1 MREGALRKNATR
13 AVMYIFLIAVSLIS
27 VFPLYWSF
35 ISAFNNTQQ
44 ILGGWLLPSTHLLEN
59 LQHLFEQHNVVRAL
73 KNSFATTLLQT
84 FAALAVSSIA
94 GYGFE
99 IYHDK
104 AKDTVMA
111 ILMLAMMVPFVAV
124 LVPLFQMFTKAKLI
138 NSWTGFIL
146 PSIATPFLIM
156 YFRNSARSF
165 PRDTLEAARIDGL
178 NEFQIFIRMFI
189 PMMKP
194 TYASAATITFMGAWN
209 AYLWPKVVMQTNE
222 AITTPMLVA
231 NTMGG
236 YVIDYGVV
244 MAAVTICSLPT
255 VIIFFCLRRRVQGT
269 CYVRVVCG
277 VDCHTHG
284 EQIVGAEV
292 YRDKYA
298 VSPTSYKQAN
308 EARQCGNPYK
318 HEHPKSPND
327 SRGIVFRVVF
337 ACELDRAFV
346 AFEENRGV

>member
-1 MREGALRKNATR
+1 MRREGAVRKNASR
-13 AVMYIFLIAVSLIS
+13 AVMYIFLIAASLIS

-44 ILGGWLLPSTHLLEN
+44 ILGGWMLPSTHLFEN
-59 LQHLFEQHNVVRAL
+59 LQHLFEQHN
-73 KNSFATTLLQT
+73 
-84 FAALAVSSIA
+84 
-94 GYGFE
+94 
-99 IYHDK
+99 DK

-138 NSWTGFIL
+138 NSWAGFIM

-194 TYASAATITFMGAWN
+194 TYASAATITFMNAWN
-209 AYLWPKVVMQTNE
+209 AYLWPKVIMQTNE
-222 AITTPMLVA
+222 AITMPMLVA

-255 VIIFFCLRRRVQGT
+255 VIIFFCLQKSFTNAVA
-269 CYVRVVCG
+269 
-277 VDCHTHG
+277 
-284 EQIVGAEV
+284 GAV
-292 YRDKYA
+292 K
-298 VSPTSYKQAN
+298 
-308 EARQCGNPYK
+308 
-318 HEHPKSPND
+318 
-327 SRGIVFRVVF
+327 
-337 ACELDRAFV
+337 
-346 AFEENRGV
+346 

>member
-1 MREGALRKNATR
+1 MTKGKKILAH
-13 AVMYIFLIAVSLIS
+13 AVLILASFLS
-27 VFPLYWSF
+27 VFPLYYMLCG
-35 ISAFNNTQQ
+35 ATN
-44 ILGGWLLPSTHLLEN
+44 PSID
-59 LQHLFEQHNVVRAL
+59 VVRGKLIPGTYLVENFKSLIANQNL
-73 KNSFATTLLQT
+73 GLAMANSFRNAILMTLITLL
-84 FAALAVSSIA
+84 VCSIA

-222 AITTPMLVA
+222 AITMPMLVA

-255 VIIFFCLRRRVQGT
+255 VIIFFCLQKSFTNAVA
-269 CYVRVVCG
+269 
-277 VDCHTHG
+277 
-284 EQIVGAEV
+284 GAV
-292 YRDKYA
+292 K
-298 VSPTSYKQAN
+298 
-308 EARQCGNPYK
+308 
-318 HEHPKSPND
+318 
-327 SRGIVFRVVF
+327 
-337 ACELDRAFV
+337 
-346 AFEENRGV
+346 

>member
-104 AKDTVMA
+104 AKDTVMS

-124 LVPLFQMFTKAKLI
+124 LVPLFQMFTKAKLL

-209 AYLWPKVVMQTNE
+209 AYLWPKVIMQTNE
-222 AITTPMLVA
+222 AITMPMLVA

-255 VIIFFCLRRRVQGT
+255 IIIFFCLQKSFTNAVA
-269 CYVRVVCG
+269 
-277 VDCHTHG
+277 
-284 EQIVGAEV
+284 GAV
-292 YRDKYA
+292 K
-298 VSPTSYKQAN
+298 
-308 EARQCGNPYK
+308 
-318 HEHPKSPND
+318 
-327 SRGIVFRVVF
+327 
-337 ACELDRAFV
+337 
-346 AFEENRGV
+346 

>member
-73 KNSFATTLLQT
+73 KNSFATTL
-84 FAALAVSSIA
+84 
-94 GYGFE
+94 
-99 IYHDK
+99 
-104 AKDTVMA
+104 
-111 ILMLAMMVPFVAV
+111 LAMMVPFVAV

-222 AITTPMLVA
+222 AITMPMLVA

-255 VIIFFCLRRRVQGT
+255 VIIFFCLQKSFTNAVA
-269 CYVRVVCG
+269 
-277 VDCHTHG
+277 
-284 EQIVGAEV
+284 GAV
-292 YRDKYA
+292 K
-298 VSPTSYKQAN
+298 
-308 EARQCGNPYK
+308 
-318 HEHPKSPND
+318 
-327 SRGIVFRVVF
+327 
-337 ACELDRAFV
+337 
-346 AFEENRGV
+346 

>member
-1 MREGALRKNATR
+1 MREGTVSKHVSR
-13 AVMYIFLIAVSLIS
+13 AFMYIFLIAASLIS
-27 VFPLYWSF
+27 IFPLYWSF

-44 ILGGWLLPSTHLLEN
+44 ILGGWMLPSTHLMEN
-59 LQHLFEQHNVVRAL
+59 LQNLFAQHNVLRAL
-73 KNSFATTLLQT
+73 KNSFATTILQT
-84 FAALAVSSIA
+84 VAALAVSSIA

-104 AKDTVMA
+104 AKDAVMA

-138 NSWTGFIL
+138 NSWAGFIL
-146 PSIATPFLIM
+146 PSISTPFLIM

-165 PRDTLEAARIDGL
+165 PKDTIEAARIDGL

-194 TYASAATITFMGAWN
+194 TYASAATITFMNAWN
-209 AYLWPKVVMQTNE
+209 AYLWPKVIMQTNE
-222 AITTPMLVA
+222 AITMPMLVA

-255 VIIFFCLRRRVQGT
+255 VIIFFCLQKSFTNAVA
-269 CYVRVVCG
+269 
-277 VDCHTHG
+277 
-284 EQIVGAEV
+284 GAV
-292 YRDKYA
+292 K
-298 VSPTSYKQAN
+298 
-308 EARQCGNPYK
+308 
-318 HEHPKSPND
+318 
-327 SRGIVFRVVF
+327 
-337 ACELDRAFV
+337 
-346 AFEENRGV
+346 